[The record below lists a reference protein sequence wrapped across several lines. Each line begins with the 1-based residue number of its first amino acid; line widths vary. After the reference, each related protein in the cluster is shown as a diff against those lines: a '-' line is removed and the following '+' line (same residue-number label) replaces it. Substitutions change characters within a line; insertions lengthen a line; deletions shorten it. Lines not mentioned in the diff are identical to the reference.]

1 MGNIYLLSQS
11 NKLFIT
17 LRHPL
22 PPPPIQS
29 PVPVKYCSVAF
40 SV

>member
-17 LRHPL
+17 LRHL
-22 PPPPIQS
+22 LPPPIQS

>member
-22 PPPPIQS
+22 PPIQS
-29 PVPVKYCSVAF
+29 PVPVKYCSVAV